1 MSHSLKTAKHY
12 NIRMENT
19 QPGAGYHVGANQPA
33 NSWTR
38 MARAH
43 AALFARCCDIFAVT
57 HAANAQV
64 RLSESTGVNLFANNF
79 TGCHGPHPVEHAPS
93 EASIRQM
100 PPERIYEAIT
110 TGPMKDMAEKLSD
123 ADKRLLAEFV
133 GGGKL
138 DESDAG
144 DAKHMPNR
152 CARNPPVTNLNAPLW
167 NGWGDLSNTRF
178 QPAKAAGLS
187 AGQVSRLELKWAFG
201 FPGATALYGQTIADG
216 RVFVSSTPAI
226 FTRSTRRRVAF
237 TGRSIP
243 RPWCEAA

>member
-1 MSHSLKTAKHY
+1 
-12 NIRMENT
+12 
-19 QPGAGYHVGANQPA
+19 
-33 NSWTR
+33 
-38 MARAH
+38 
-43 AALFARCCDIFAVT
+43 
-57 HAANAQV
+57 
-64 RLSESTGVNLFANNF
+64 VNLFANNC

-167 NGWGDLSNTRF
+167 NGWATFRTHVFNPQRRQGFLRGRC
-178 QPAKAAGLS
+178 PAWS
-187 AGQVSRLELKWAFG
+187 
-201 FPGATALYGQTIADG
+201 
-216 RVFVSSTPAI
+216 
-226 FTRSTRRRVAF
+226 
-237 TGRSIP
+237 
-243 RPWCEAA
+243 